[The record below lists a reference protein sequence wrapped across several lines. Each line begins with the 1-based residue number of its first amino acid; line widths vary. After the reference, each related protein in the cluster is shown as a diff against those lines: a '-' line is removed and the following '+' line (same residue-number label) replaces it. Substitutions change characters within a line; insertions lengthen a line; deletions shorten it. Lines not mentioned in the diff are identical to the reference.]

1 MPIAFPEPVM
11 IETNGICMAV
21 HSEGS
26 GPPVV
31 LLHGFPELAYS
42 WRHQLPALAA
52 AGYRAIAPDLR
63 GYGGTDKPT
72 GVSDYAIDTLIAD
85 VTGLLDALQL
95 PRAFFIGHDWGALL
109 LWQMALVVPQRIAG
123 LVALNIPF
131 LPRPAVDP
139 VALMRDRLGPDFY
152 IVNFQDSSEAD
163 RRFAEDPA
171 RFIDRMMR
179 RRPIT
184 RERFDGLPR
193 QHKTMSLLAL
203 LDRPQ
208 AAGDPLLDEVELSV
222 YAAAFAKGGFTGPI
236 NWYRNWSRNWAAS
249 EYVEQRIRVPA
260 LFIGATD
267 DIVVS
272 PAQIEAMRPYVD
284 DLEIQTIDKCGHWT
298 QQEVPDE
305 LNERILDWMRRRY
318 PAGKPATGASS
329 GKPSRQ

>member
-1 MPIAFPEPVM
+1 MSITFPEPVM
-11 IETNGICMAV
+11 IETNGIRMAV
-21 HSEGS
+21 HSQGS

-72 GVSDYAIDTLIAD
+72 GEIDYAVDLLIAD

-95 PRAFFIGHDWGALL
+95 PRALFIGHDWGALL
-109 LWQMALVVPQRIAG
+109 LWQMALVVPERIAG
-123 LVALNIPF
+123 IIALNIPF

-139 VALMRDRLGPDFY
+139 VAFMRDRLGPDFY

-163 RRFAEDPA
+163 QRFAEDPA

-184 RERFDGLPR
+184 RERFDSLPR
-193 QHKTMSLLAL
+193 KHKTVSLLAL
-203 LDRPQ
+203 LDRPKP
-208 AAGDPLLDEVELSV
+208 AGEPLLDEVELSV

-236 NWYRNWSRNWAAS
+236 NWYRNWSRNWATS
-249 EYVEQRIRVPA
+249 ERVEQRVRVPS

-272 PAQIEAMRPYVD
+272 RAQIEAMRPYVD
-284 DLEIQTIDKCGHWT
+284 DLEIQMIDACGHWT
-298 QQEVPDE
+298 QQEKPDE
-305 LNERILDWMRRRY
+305 LNARILAWIRRRY
-318 PAGKPATGASS
+318 PAGESPIGASS
-329 GKPSRQ
+329 PIPIRQ

>member
-1 MPIAFPEPVM
+1 MSIAFPEPVM
-11 IETNGICMAV
+11 IETNGIRMAV
-21 HSEGS
+21 HSQGS
-26 GPPVV
+26 GPPVL

-52 AGYRAIAPDLR
+52 AGYQAIAPDLR
-63 GYGGTDKPT
+63 GYGGTDKPG

-109 LWQMALVVPQRIAG
+109 LWQMSLLVPKRIAG
-123 LVALNIPF
+123 LIALNIPF
-131 LPRPAVDP
+131 LPRPSVDP
-139 VALMRDRLGPDFY
+139 VALMRDRLGRDFY
-152 IVNFQDSSEAD
+152 IVNFQDSGEAD

-184 RERFDGLPR
+184 RERFDSLPR
-193 QHKTMSLLAL
+193 KQKTVSLLAL
-203 LDRPQ
+203 LNRPQ
-208 AAGDPLLDEVELSV
+208 AAGDSLLDDVELAV
-222 YAAAFAKGGFTGPI
+222 YAAAFTKGGFSGPI

-249 EYVEQRIRVPA
+249 EHVEQRVRVPA

-284 DLEIQTIDKCGHWT
+284 DLEIQMIDECGHWT
-298 QQEVPDE
+298 QQEKPDE
-305 LNERILDWMRRRY
+305 LNERMLEWMRRRY
-318 PAGKPATGASS
+318 PPGEPPASVKS
-329 GKPSRQ
+329 

>member
-1 MPIAFPEPVM
+1 MSIAFPEPEM
-11 IETNGICMAV
+11 IETNGIRMAV
-21 HSEGS
+21 HSEGC
-26 GPPVV
+26 GPPLV

-63 GYGGTDKPT
+63 GYGGTDKPS
-72 GVSDYAIDTLIAD
+72 VVHEYAIETLIAD
-85 VTGLLDALQL
+85 VTGLLDALEL
-95 PRAFFIGHDWGALL
+95 PRAIFIGHDWGALL

-123 LVALNIPF
+123 LIALNIPF

-163 RRFAEDPA
+163 ERFAEDPT

-193 QHKTMSLLAL
+193 QLKTMSLLAL

-208 AAGDPLLDEVELSV
+208 AAGDPLLNPKELSV

-249 EYVEQRIRVPA
+249 EHIAQRVRVPA

-284 DLEIQTIDKCGHWT
+284 DLEIQMIDECGHWT
-298 QQEVPDE
+298 QQEKPDE
-305 LNERILDWMRRRY
+305 LNERILDWIRRRY
-318 PAGKPATGASS
+318 PADGPARSASPGKPN
-329 GKPSRQ
+329 RQ